1 LSIDQRHL
9 PRRGGTALAVSLVLA
24 LVLSLLTSALP
35 GSLVAATD
43 PAQGWGRVELP
54 APERLVELEPSEVDE
69 TGIPVDAAFRFI
81 SHGAGPARALAALLV
96 VEPDIE
102 LSIQAGADP
111 SIIELQPEQSLEPGS
126 RLSFSLTGDGA
137 RLGSWSFRVRTPVAV
152 VETLPR
158 HHRRDVPLDTGI
170 ELTFDR
176 DGVLHPER
184 AFSIEPPVNGRFE
197 RRGRVLSFIPR
208 QPLAEDTVYRVAL
221 AAGVGTSDP
230 RTRTTRDTVI
240 EFATRR
246 SGQTRVR
253 PPAAFTG
260 RVAEAR
266 PGEPAIVEVYT
277 RGKTIARVPVDVFRF
292 GSLEA
297 VGSALGAVRSSN
309 QWPYRERVIDT
320 AGMQRLGSQQATL
333 QSLDP
338 WDRQRRALTLEAPLP
353 AGWYVL
359 VIPARDGSGPG
370 SQLILQ
376 VTDLSAYAHITT
388 TSSLFWVNDVRS
400 GSPVRNAQVRLVG
413 GPVLGRTDARGLLLR
428 TTSSTLAAH
437 EPTPLVLVRSDDAAV
452 YLPFGGGS
460 WTSPNI
466 ESWGRRLQP
475 WDLAWSFLYTDRS
488 GYRSS
493 DSINVWGMYRD
504 RRDGSV
510 PERVE
515 LHLRTDWDSYRAD
528 ATPPPAIATA
538 SARPSPNGVYSGAL
552 SFEGL
557 PLGSYRIDVTADGE
571 SVGETWVNI
580 IHIVKPAYRLDLSTN
595 RRAFLAGE
603 NVRVSVAATFFDGTA
618 VPGTPV
624 VISSVGQQRAA
635 TTNATGRAVARLAAR
650 AGNRV
655 EQLAHQSIGVRP
667 RRVEDGQIDAG
678 TGIVVLPSSRYLDA
692 QVRRAGGEIR
702 LSGAVH
708 QVDLERLERQI
719 AKDIHHRLD
728 PRGAPVPDARVTAR
742 ITETEW
748 VRRQEGTAYDF
759 ITKKVMPVY
768 RYDAERRRFPPQE
781 LVSGPDGSFALTA
794 PAVADRAYEVS
805 LTTVDPAGR
814 TARLT
819 RDAWRPWPGTEEQ
832 RAYLALAGSDEAQWR
847 ITVADGETYAVELR
861 QGPDPQ
867 PTGGANRY
875 LFVLGQ
881 AGLQEAKV
889 QRSPVHTFTFEPS
902 HAPSVDIG
910 AVRFTGTGYIPVP
923 GGFGVSLDAESRRL
937 EVELSPDRERYAPGE
952 TVELSVRTTGR
963 DGEAVP
969 ASVVLRAVDEK
980 LYAMDLAFDRATLEE
995 LYRPVWSGT
1004 VRTYA
1009 THLLPSGLP
1018 GGMDAAGGEG
1028 DTAGG
1033 GREDFRDSV
1042 LFEQVETDARGE
1054 ARVRFDVSD
1063 DLTSWRVS
1071 ATAVS
1076 DRAEAGEATTL
1087 VPVGLPFFAELVTNR
1102 EFVVGDAPRLRL
1114 RAYGP
1119 GLRADT
1125 PVRFTLS
1132 APSLGLESTQVDGMA
1147 FQTAAVALPPLAE
1160 GRHAITLD
1168 AVAIV
1173 EGVELHDRLTRQI
1186 EIRGSRLEQG
1196 RSTYTALTDGRVVP
1210 GGDGLTTFVI
1220 SDAGR
1225 GRFYPDLVDLTWSA
1239 GPRADQAL
1247 AAGQAR
1253 QLLERTFG
1261 EEAGDVPGGA
1271 FDSQQF
1277 QARDGL
1283 IALLPYSSSSESLSL
1298 LVAIAT
1304 PDAVDRIALLD
1315 GFRGLERRRDVSRER
1330 KLQADVGRA
1339 VLGDDVMASLQRYPD
1354 DEGLTLHERLL
1365 LGIGLAA
1372 AGDEAAA
1379 LELERVL
1386 VARYGQQLGPWVRLW
1401 DEADARPAKRSA
1413 ELTAWL
1419 SILAAGVGDD
1429 VVAEAADAYV
1439 AENPPP
1445 ETLANL
1451 QRIAYISRIIERTP
1465 SAAASF
1471 SWQLD
1476 GQPRTVELAPG
1487 ESHRLTLTAPQRE
1500 ALRLSPITGS
1510 LGVASSWRE
1519 PLAPASI
1526 TEDETIELVRS
1537 VSPTG
1542 AIRSSDLVDV
1552 TLRVDLGP
1560 AAVDDCYLVTEV
1572 APSGVAPL
1580 REGMSWRQ
1588 RSPKDEDAPVG
1599 QRPWSISGQQVSWC
1613 VWPDP
1618 RKPVQTLRYRARV
1631 VNSGSFVWEP
1641 AVVQSIRAPELI
1653 RLSDAGTLEIG
1664 AGSLDSDAG
1673 SASEE

>member
-1 LSIDQRHL
+1 M
-9 PRRGGTALAVSLVLA
+9 LA
-24 LVLSLLTSALP
+24 LIASLPMSALP
-35 GSLVAATD
+35 GPLLAATD
-43 PAQGWGRVELP
+43 PGQGWGRVELP
-54 APERLVELEPSEVDE
+54 VPERLVELEPSEVDE
-69 TGIPVDAAFRFI
+69 TGIPVDATFRLI
-81 SHGAGPARALAALLV
+81 SHGAGPAGALAELLV
-96 VEPDIE
+96 VDPGIE
-102 LSIQAGADP
+102 LSVDAGADP
-111 SIIELQPEQSLEPGS
+111 TVAELRPQQPLEPGS
-126 RLSFSLTGDGA
+126 QLSFSLTGSDGA
-137 RLGSWSFRVRTPVAV
+137 RLGAWSFHVRTPVAV

-158 HHRRDVPLDTGI
+158 HHRRDVPPTTGI

-184 AFSIEPPVNGRFE
+184 AFSIEPPVKGRFE

-208 QPLAEDTVYRVAL
+208 SPLQEDTVYRVTL
-221 AAGVGTSDP
+221 SAGVGTGDP
-230 RTRTTRDTVI
+230 RTRTTRDTVV

-246 SGQTRVR
+246 AGQTRVR
-253 PPAAFTG
+253 PAAAFTG

-277 RGKTIARVPVDVFRF
+277 RGKAIDRVAVDVFRF

-297 VGSALGAVRSSN
+297 VGSALGAVRSGS
-309 QWPYRERVIDT
+309 QWPYREHVIDT
-320 AGMQRLGSQQATL
+320 EDMQRLGSQQATL

-338 WDRQRRALTLEAPLP
+338 WDRQRRALTLETPLS

-376 VTDLSAYAHITT
+376 VTDLSAYAHVTT
-388 TSSLFWVNDVRS
+388 TSSLFWVNDVGT
-400 GSPVRNAQVRLVG
+400 GSPVHDAQVRLVG
-413 GPVLGRTDARGLLLR
+413 GPVLGRTDARGILQAP
-428 TTSSTLAAH
+428 TPDALAT
-437 EPTPLVLVRSDDAAV
+437 EVPTPLVLVRSGDAAV
-452 YLPFGGGS
+452 YLPFGGAS

-466 ESWGRRLQP
+466 ESWGRQLQP

-493 DSINVWGMYRD
+493 DSINVWGMFRD

-510 PERVE
+510 PQAVE
-515 LHLRTDWDSYRAD
+515 LNLRTDWDSYRAD

-538 SARPSPNGVYSGAL
+538 SVRPSPNGVYSGSV
-552 SFEGL
+552 SFEEL

-618 VPGTPV
+618 VPGTPLT
-624 VISSVGQQRAA
+624 ISSVGQQRTAI
-635 TTNATGRAVARLAAR
+635 TNASGRAVARLTAR

-655 EQLAHQSIGVRP
+655 EQLAHQSIGARP
-667 RRVEDGQIDAG
+667 RRAEEGRVDAG

-692 QVRRAGGEIR
+692 QVRRAGAEIR
-702 LSGAVH
+702 VSGTVH
-708 QVDLERLERQI
+708 EVDLERLERQI

-728 PRGAPVPDARVTAR
+728 PRGAPVPDAQVTAR

-748 VRRQEGTAYDF
+748 VRRQDGTVYDF
-759 ITKKVMPVY
+759 IAKKVVPIY
-768 RYDAERRRFPPQE
+768 RYDAQRRRFPPQE
-781 LVSGPDGSFALTA
+781 LVSGPDGAFTLIA
-794 PAVADRAYEVS
+794 PALADRAYEVS
-805 LTTVDPAGR
+805 LTTLDPAGR
-814 TARLT
+814 TTRLT
-819 RDAWRPWPGTEEQ
+819 RDAWRPWPETEEQ
-832 RAYLALAGSDEAQWR
+832 RAYLALAGSDEMPWR
-847 ITVADGETYAVELR
+847 ITVAEGETYAVELR
-861 QGPDPQ
+861 QGPEPQ

-875 LFVLGQ
+875 LFLLGQ

-889 QRSPVHTFTFEPS
+889 QRSPVHSFTFEPS

-910 AVRFTGTGYIPVP
+910 AVRFTGTMYIPVP
-923 GGFGVSLDAESRRL
+923 GGLGVSLDAESRRL

-952 TVELSVRTTGR
+952 TVELAVRTIGR
-963 DGEAVP
+963 DGEGVP

-980 LYAMDLAFDRATLEE
+980 LYAMDLAFDLAPLEE

-1004 VRTYA
+1004 IRTYA

-1018 GGMDAAGGEG
+1018 VGMDVGGGEG

-1033 GREDFRDSV
+1033 GRDDFRDWV
-1042 LFEQVETDARGE
+1042 LFEQIETDAGGE
-1054 ARVRFDVSD
+1054 GRVRFDVSD

-1076 DRAEAGEATTL
+1076 ERVEAGEATTL
-1087 VPVGLPFFAELVTNR
+1087 VPVGLPFFAELVTAR
-1102 EFVVGDAPRLRL
+1102 EFVVGDTPTLRL

-1125 PVRFTLS
+1125 PVTFTLS
-1132 APSLGLESTQVDGMA
+1132 APSLDLGSTRVDGMA
-1147 FQTAAVALPPLAE
+1147 FKTAGIALPPLAE

-1168 AVAIV
+1168 AVAVV

-1186 EIRGSRLEQG
+1186 GVRRSRLEQG
-1196 RSTYTALTDGRVVP
+1196 RAAYTTLADGQAVP
-1210 GGDGLTTFVI
+1210 GGDGLTTIVI

-1225 GRFYPDLVDLTWSA
+1225 GRFYPDLVDLAWSA

-1253 QLLERTFG
+1253 QLLDRTFG
-1261 EEAGDVPGGA
+1261 EEAGDAPGGA
-1271 FDSQQF
+1271 FESRQF

-1304 PDAVDRIALLD
+1304 PDAVDRAALLE
-1315 GFRGLERRRDVSRER
+1315 GFRDLDRRRNVSRER
-1330 KLQADVGRA
+1330 KLQASVGRA
-1339 VLGDDVMASLQRYPD
+1339 VLGDDALLPLQGYLD
-1354 DEGLTLHERLL
+1354 DEGLTVYERLL

-1372 AGDEAAA
+1372 AGDEAGA
-1379 LELERVL
+1379 LELERGL
-1386 VARYGQQLGPWVRLW
+1386 LTRYGQQLGPWVRLW
-1401 DEADARPAKRSA
+1401 DEEDDRPAKRSA
-1413 ELTAWL
+1413 ELTALL

-1429 VVAEAADAYV
+1429 AVAEAANAYV
-1439 AENPPP
+1439 AIFPPP

-1451 QRIAYISRIIERTP
+1451 QRIAYISRVMERTP
-1465 SAAASF
+1465 AAAASF

-1476 GQPRTVELAPG
+1476 GEPQTVELDAG
-1487 ESHRLTLTAPQRE
+1487 EQHQLTLTAPQRE
-1500 ALRLSPITGS
+1500 ALRLSPLTGS

-1519 PLAPASI
+1519 PLDPAGI
-1526 TEDETIELVRS
+1526 AEDEAMVLRRT
-1537 VSPTG
+1537 VSPAG
-1542 AIRSSDLVDV
+1542 VIRSSDLVDV
-1552 TLRVDLGP
+1552 MLTVGLGP
-1560 AAVDDCYLVTEV
+1560 AALDDCYLVTEV
-1572 APSGVAPL
+1572 APSGLAPL

-1588 RSPKDEDAPVG
+1588 RSAKDGDAPVG
-1599 QRPWSISGQQVSWC
+1599 QQPWSISGQQVSWC
-1613 VWPDP
+1613 VWPNP
-1618 RKPVQTLRYRARV
+1618 KTPARTLRYRARV
-1631 VNSGSFVWEP
+1631 VNSGSFLWEP

-1653 RLSDAGTLEIG
+1653 RLSEAGTLEIG
-1664 AGSLDSDAG
+1664 AGSPDSDAG
-1673 SASEE
+1673 SAGQE